1 MKKKLEDL
9 EKLADD
15 AIARWGDSSLPKL
28 PGSPAIK
35 LTSKNKNPKFLPGL
49 DYQILGFSQGKYVFL
64 IDAHELKTAIAY
76 FREEFLH
83 QSQ

>member
-1 MKKKLEDL
+1 MQLEDL

-15 AIARWGDSSLPKL
+15 AIARWSNSSLPKL

-35 LTSKNKNPKFLPGL
+35 VMSKNKNPKFLPGL
-49 DYQILGFSQGKYVFL
+49 GYQILGFSQGKYVFL
-64 IDAHELKTAIAY
+64 IDAVELKKAIAF
-76 FREEFLH
+76 FREEFLS